1 MVPTL
6 ADEKRQATLA
16 RILRLARLFVADHGL
31 DVTVEE
37 IAEAAGVSRRTLFR
51 HFPTRDQLIAAAISA
66 GLERYGELLPSYSG
80 GDWRTWL
87 GELCRAVHR
96 MNDSCGPGFWELATR
111 HDLPPELSAIEQE
124 RRRARREVMTALATT
139 LWSAAGGPAGLLR
152 QSRPPSTSTS
162 ARASPP
168 RSRTMPATT
177 GSVQPDWPC
186 QRSRPPCSMNSVINS
201 HQPQARD
208 PGLQPGGTGLTVL
221 QSGLPAAADL
231 PGGRT
236 AGLPSQTGS
245 RADLPSSAPAAQ
257 GYSI

>member
-139 LWSAAGGPAGLLR
+139 LWSAAGGPG
-152 QSRPPSTSTS
+152 RPPQTVKTAVYIHFSPCFTAAVKDDAGHDWQRAARLAMS
-162 ARASPP
+162 AIEA
-168 RSRTMPATT
+168 
-177 GSVQPDWPC
+177 
-186 QRSRPPCSMNSVINS
+186 
-201 HQPQARD
+201 
-208 PGLQPGGTGLTVL
+208 TVL
-221 QSGLPAAADL
+221 HELSDK
-231 PGGRT
+231 
-236 AGLPSQTGS
+236 
-245 RADLPSSAPAAQ
+245 
-257 GYSI
+257 